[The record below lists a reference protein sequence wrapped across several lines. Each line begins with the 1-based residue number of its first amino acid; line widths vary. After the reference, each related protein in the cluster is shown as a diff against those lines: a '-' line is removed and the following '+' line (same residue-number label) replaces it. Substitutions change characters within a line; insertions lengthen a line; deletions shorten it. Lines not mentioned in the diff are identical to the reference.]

1 MVRFVEM
8 ATCTVCEALELVKFS
23 RLMMKHSPSSSFNTT
38 ETPARWEQID
48 IRQDTL

>member
-1 MVRFVEM
+1 MVRFIEM

-38 ETPARWEQID
+38 ETPAHWEQID